1 MTVLN
6 FKIKKLGGEKRRND
20 INNIE
25 IKANSVIQS
34 AKKDNDKRI
43 GDYLHVNF
51 KYTAEYQPEVGE
63 ISIEGS
69 LWYQH
74 PKLSSTVTEVKDKV
88 EISKEAMTEIS
99 NAIIVDCMIEALSLS
114 RKLQLAPPM
123 QMPSVT
129 VTGEKYKFPK
139 AKE

>member
-6 FKIKKLGGEKRRND
+6 FKIRRLEGEKNRVD
-20 INNIE
+20 IKNIE

-34 AKKDNDKRI
+34 AKKDKDKRI
-43 GDYLHVNF
+43 GEFLHVNF
-51 KYTAEYQPEVGE
+51 KYTAEYQPEVGK
-63 ISIEGS
+63 INLEGS

-74 PKLSSTVTEVKDKV
+74 PKLDSVVTEVKDKI
-88 EISKEAMTEIS
+88 EIKKEAMAEIS

-123 QMPSVT
+123 QMPTVT
-129 VTGEKYKFPK
+129 VKGDLYKFPK
-139 AKE
+139 EK